1 MNLSTLG
8 APALFSLTTMAL
20 AAWSGSARAQDQV
33 APVASAATVAPM
45 APVPVT
51 TETTSQA
58 TGPSMMMVGSGVAI
72 FGLSYAPAF
81 IVGLTSGLDADHTL
95 LVPLAGPW
103 IDFAQRPGCG
113 GGSRCNTENTNKV
126 LLATDGV
133 FQALGALTVI
143 GGFLTPA
150 HQEVQVQ
157 RATADAGP
165 TFHFSPAQVGASGY
179 GMLASGAF

>member
-1 MNLSTLG
+1 MNRSSLG
-8 APALFSLTTMAL
+8 ATALFSLATTAL
-20 AAWSGSARAQDQV
+20 AAWSGSACAQDVV
-33 APVASAATVAPM
+33 APA
-45 APVPVT
+45 PVT

-72 FGLSYAPAF
+72 FGISYLPAF
-81 IVGLTSGLDADHTL
+81 IVGLTSSLDADRTL
-95 LVPLAGPW
+95 LVPIAGPW
-103 IDFAQRPGCG
+103 IDFAQRPGC
-113 GGSRCNTENTNKV
+113 SPASQCNTENTYKV

-150 HQEVQVQ
+150 HEETRVQ
-157 RATADAGP
+157 RAEAGP
-165 TFHFSPAQVGASGY
+165 TIHFSPAQVGSSGY